1 MASSGIGTSL
11 RRAVQLQWRA
21 RLQNL
26 RSSPYQFKG
35 LKLIQSSPI
44 SVFVGVRGIAVRSL
58 ALGGPVNRSLAVA
71 ASVNASSKTE
81 TQPAETFKK
90 ISLAEVH
97 EKRSARDFCEMSNE
111 ELLPFAVKDD
121 PGACRERL
129 VREIMAV
136 HNISWDDAQSKMQE
150 IEHANKAFGTKMT
163 SAVGYLASTP
173 YFVGIAASVTAGI
186 VSTPLVFDLETA
198 KLFNEYYVTA
208 DVAEEKDL
216 ETWLEVGSWTWSW
229 MEPVLGQVSF
239 LLLCLQFA
247 RNQMV
252 NLKWRPYSHALRN
265 IRSRRLQRAFPQYNA
280 MVLHQFSVNDMWF

>member
-1 MASSGIGTSL
+1 MATGTAI
-11 RRAVQLQWRA
+11 RRTIEVQWKA

-26 RSSPYQFKG
+26 RSSSYQFKG

-44 SVFVGVRGIAVRSL
+44 RGIAGVQGIASKSL
-58 ALGGPVNRSLAVA
+58 AIGGPPNRFLTGA
-71 ASVNASSKTE
+71 ASVAVSTKPEKPVNKPKAV
-81 TQPAETFKK
+81 
-90 ISLAEVH
+90 SLAEIH
-97 EKRSARDFCEMSNE
+97 EHRASRNFCEMTNE
-111 ELLPFAVKDD
+111 ELLPYAVRDIL
-121 PGACRERL
+121 GACRERL

-136 HNISWDDAQSKMQE
+136 HNISWDDAQSKMEE
-150 IEHANKAFGTKMT
+150 IDNANKAFGTKFT

-173 YFVGIAASVTAGI
+173 YFVGITASVTAGI
-186 VSTPLVFDLETA
+186 ASIPLVFDLDSA
-198 KLFNEYYVTA
+198 KRFNEHYVTA

-247 RNQMV
+247 RNQMI

-265 IRSRRLQRAFPQYNA
+265 IRSRRLQRAFPEYNA
-280 MVLHQFSVNDMWF
+280 MVLHQFSVNDKWF